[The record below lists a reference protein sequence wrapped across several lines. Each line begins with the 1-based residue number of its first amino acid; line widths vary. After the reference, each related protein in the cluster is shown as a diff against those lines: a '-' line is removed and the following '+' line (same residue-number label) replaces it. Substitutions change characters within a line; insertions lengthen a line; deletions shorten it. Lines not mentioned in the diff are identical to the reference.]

1 MTRTPP
7 PAHRRARTALVL
19 ATALLAGIA
28 PVALGGSAAVA
39 APPLTAGP
47 AAPAAPAGTV
57 VQQGGPLIVPSG
69 TEGPVTTR
77 VTVTQ
82 ETATTGQLKARLIVP
97 WFEWNL
103 PGESRFDLHV
113 TPSCAVNGGAFQS
126 CSWDTVGGARLPA
139 TAAAKTVTYD
149 IRIDAGFY
157 ASHLDEFPVTLEVT
171 AEDGTVVASGPVTF
185 QFHPGTPEP
194 EIRTTILA
202 RDKSGDLWQYENT
215 GRGDKPLSARKRVG
229 WGWDVYTSI
238 TSLNYR
244 TATGRGDVV
253 ARDKQGVLWI
263 HRGSGDPKSPF
274 KPRERVG
281 GGWNQY
287 DAIFA
292 VAGNLDARDKDGN
305 LWRYYTHRSDPETGA
320 TPAKPF
326 SDRRKVGFSWHIYN
340 LIAGDHS
347 GYSTVARDKSGVLW
361 SYNYD
366 TYGYNPRVR
375 KGGGWNA
382 YDSILWARDFHGADR
397 SNLVARDKQGRL
409 WIKHPGGG
417 SQQLGWGWDIYN
429 AIF

>member
-1 MTRTPP
+1 MTRTSP
-7 PAHRRARTALVL
+7 PARRRTRTALVL

-39 APPLTAGP
+39 APPLTAEP
-47 AAPAAPAGTV
+47 AAQAGTV
-57 VQQGGPLIVPSG
+57 VQQGGTLMVPSG

-103 PGESRFDLHV
+103 PSESRFDLHV
-113 TPSCAVNGGAFQS
+113 TPSCAVDGGDFQS
-126 CSWDTVGGARLPA
+126 CSWDTVGGARLPV

-149 IRIDAGFY
+149 IRIDAGYY
-157 ASHLDEFPVTLEVT
+157 ASHLSEFPVTLEVT

-185 QFHPGTPEP
+185 NFFPGTPEP
-194 EIRTTILA
+194 EVRTTILA
-202 RDKSGDLWQYENT
+202 RDKTGNLWQYENT
-215 GRGDKPLSARKRVG
+215 GRADKPLSARKRVG

-238 TSLNYR
+238 TGLNYR

-263 HRGSGDPKSPF
+263 HRGSGNPESPF

-292 VAGNLDARDKDGN
+292 GAGHLNARDKDGN
-305 LWRYYTHRSDPETGA
+305 LWRYDATYPDRETG
-320 TPAKPF
+320 TVPTKPF
-326 SDRRKVGFSWHIYN
+326 HDRRKIGFSWHIYN
-340 LIAGDHS
+340 LIAGES
-347 GYSTVARDKSGVLW
+347 TGYSAVARDKAGALW
-361 SYNYD
+361 SYRHESHG
-366 TYGYNPRVR
+366 YGPRVR
-375 KGGGWNA
+375 MAGNGNG
-382 YDSILWARDFHGADR
+382 YDAMLWTRDFHGADR
-397 SNLVARDKQGRL
+397 SNLVVRDKQGRL
-409 WIKHPGGG
+409 WNKHAADG